1 MDIVENLE
9 LAARYREILR
19 QALYVVR
26 SIDADGELSTAHTS
40 TLNMLAAAPMRIGLI
55 ARNAGIRVPSAT
67 EQVTKLAAAGL
78 VERVPSDTDARVVEV
93 RLTEE
98 GRRTLKAANLR
109 RNRETARVNG
119 RPSTWPSRPSK
130 SSMSPCLPSLSPGT
144 SGHPASPG
152 PGQRAGT
159 NETKSQESTCK

>member
-109 RNRETARVNG
+109 RNREMARAFD
-119 RPSTWPSRPSK
+119 
-130 SSMSPCLPSLSPGT
+130 SLSPRERQAINVAI
-144 SGHPASPG
+144 PAIEKLNVALSP
-152 PGQRAGT
+152 
-159 NETKSQESTCK
+159 

>member
-26 SIDADGELSTAHTS
+26 SIDADGELSTAQTS

-78 VERVPSDTDARVVEV
+78 VERVPSHTDARVVEV

-109 RNRETARVNG
+109 RNREMARAFD
-119 RPSTWPSRPSK
+119 
-130 SSMSPCLPSLSPGT
+130 SLSPRERQAINLAI
-144 SGHPASPG
+144 PAIEKLNVALSP
-152 PGQRAGT
+152 
-159 NETKSQESTCK
+159 

>member
-1 MDIVENLE
+1 MDIDENLE

-26 SIDADGELSTAHTS
+26 SIDADGELSTAQTS
-40 TLNMLAAAPMRIGLI
+40 TLNMLAAAPMRIGVI

-78 VERVPSDTDARVVEV
+78 VERVSSHTDARVVEV

-109 RNRETARVNG
+109 RNREMARAFD
-119 RPSTWPSRPSK
+119 
-130 SSMSPCLPSLSPGT
+130 SLSPRERQT
-144 SGHPASPG
+144 INVAIPAIEKLNLALSP
-152 PGQRAGT
+152 
-159 NETKSQESTCK
+159 

>member
-1 MDIVENLE
+1 
-9 LAARYREILR
+9 
-19 QALYVVR
+19 
-26 SIDADGELSTAHTS
+26 
-40 TLNMLAAAPMRIGLI
+40 MLAAAPMRIGLI

-109 RNRETARVNG
+109 RNREMARAFD
-119 RPSTWPSRPSK
+119 
-130 SSMSPCLPSLSPGT
+130 SLSPRERQAINVAI
-144 SGHPASPG
+144 PAIEKLNVALSP
-152 PGQRAGT
+152 
-159 NETKSQESTCK
+159 